1 MFPVFALYKHK
12 FRLGIVSLA
21 SGCAMAGPLPRPL
34 RVLAV
39 VLAPMLSAGPFGRAP
54 LALASVADSR
64 SEGPLARP
72 AKGDPFRA
80 RLSAVDAN
88 WQVLFDV
95 AGKPRSLPAGD
106 VVCWGGAA
114 EPRRGPLVV
123 LADGSLL
130 VADVTSAGRDTLR
143 AESGLLGPVSIPLDG
158 LCGVVVHAPADSLE
172 RDLLV
177 DRVQSASGSSDR
189 VVLTN
194 GDEIAG
200 SIGAIREGKA
210 RLETRVGPV
219 DVELARVRAL
229 VYNPT
234 LLKRPRPAGL
244 RAWVGLSDGSRL
256 LATSLTVDTKSV
268 RLGLAGGL
276 AWKTSAA
283 DLVFLQPLGGRVTYL
298 SDLQATHRQVPF
310 LDLPWP
316 YRADR
321 NVLGGML
328 RTSGR
333 LWLKGL
339 GTHSASRLSYTLAGQ
354 YRSFQAELGVDDAAS
369 GGGSVGFRV
378 FVDGQQ
384 KYASPIVRGDSPP
397 LSLSVDVTGAQGL
410 DLVVDFADRADELDY
425 ANWLDA
431 RLVR

>member
-1 MFPVFALYKHK
+1 
-12 FRLGIVSLA
+12 
-21 SGCAMAGPLPRPL
+21 MADPLFRPL
-34 RVLAV
+34 RVLAAAALAG
-39 VLAPMLSAGPFGRAP
+39 VLSQSPLGRAP
-54 LALASVADSR
+54 LALAGAADSP
-64 SEGPLARP
+64 SEGPEARP
-72 AKGDPFRA
+72 AEGDPFRA
-80 RLSAVDAN
+80 RLSSVDAN
-88 WQVLFDV
+88 WQIQFDV
-95 AGKPRSLPAGD
+95 AGKPRSLPAAE
-106 VVCWGGAA
+106 VVCWGRPE
-114 EPRRGPLVV
+114 EPRRGPLVL

-130 VADVTSAGRDTLR
+130 VADVTGAGRDTFR
-143 AESGLLGPVSIPLDG
+143 AESALLGPVSIPLDG
-158 LCGVVVHAPADSLE
+158 LCGVVVHAPADPLE

-177 DRVQSASGSSDR
+177 DRVASASGSSDR
-189 VVLTN
+189 VVLSN

-219 DVELARVRAL
+219 DVDLARIRAL

-234 LLKRPRPAGL
+234 LLKRPRAAGL
-244 RAWVGLSDGSRL
+244 RAWAGLSDGSRL
-256 LATSLTVDTKSV
+256 LATSLTVDGKSA

-283 DLVFLQPLGGRVTYL
+283 DLVFLQPLAGRVTYL
-298 SDLQATHRQVPF
+298 SDLEAGHRQVPF
-310 LDLPWP
+310 LDLGWP
-316 YRADR
+316 CGTDR

-339 GTHSASRLSYTLAGQ
+339 GTHSASRLSYALAGQ
-354 YRSFQAELGVDDAAS
+354 YRFFQAELGVDDAAS

-378 FVDGQQ
+378 FVDGQL
-384 KYASPIVRGDSPP
+384 KHTSPTVRGDSPP
-397 LSLSVDVTGAQGL
+397 LPLRVDVTGAKKL